1 MQLRRYL
8 AILTRFWP
16 LVALLPLVVG
26 ALTLSAALT
35 RPLRYTATAR
45 LMVSQALPP
54 GLAPPNLRDQWD
66 GTEFLIDDI
75 PQVVS
80 SALFAQD
87 VSATQIA
94 RDAGLGESA
103 ALGGL
108 SAEIFHRTVTLRAVA
123 NRPEQAN
130 ALALAAIETL
140 RVNGLKY
147 WGRSDASGES
157 GIELAVIDAPVAAS
171 DRSLRQLATDV
182 ALRAGLGLAAG
193 VGLAFLL
200 HYLDTR
206 LRSPRDVEELLGL
219 PVVGTIP
226 RE

>member
-16 LVALLPLVVG
+16 LVALLPLAVG
-26 ALTLSAALT
+26 ALALSAALT
-35 RPLRYTATAR
+35 RPLRYTASAR
-45 LMVSQALPP
+45 LMVTQALPP

-75 PQVVS
+75 PQVVGS
-80 SALFAQD
+80 ELFAQD
-87 VSATQIA
+87 VSATQLA

-103 ALGGL
+103 VLGGL
-108 SAEIFHRTVTLRAVA
+108 SAETFHRTVTLRAVA
-123 NRPEQAN
+123 DRPEQAT

-140 RVNGLKY
+140 RANGLKY
-147 WGRSDASGES
+147 WGRADAAEAPGVDV
-157 GIELAVIDAPVAAS
+157 AVIDAPVAAS
-171 DRSLRQLATDV
+171 DRSLRQIAANV
-182 ALRAGLGLAAG
+182 ALRAALGLAAG

-206 LRSPRDVEELLGL
+206 LRSPHDVEELLGL